1 MTLPNGREAWPE
13 KSVLDAIQRQYEF
26 RRRQRR
32 EPHAIAE
39 ILGELVARRGFARV
53 RGQQHLEDGWRTAI
67 GEPGAKYTRV
77 GAVRRGTLEVLVAN
91 SVLLQE
97 LAGFQKQSL
106 LKRLREALGSDEV
119 RDLRFRLDEGS

>member
-1 MTLPNGREAWPE
+1 MTLQHGAGRPRIT
-13 KSVLDAIQRQYEF
+13 VVDTIQGLYEF
-26 RRRQRR
+26 RRKKRR
-32 EPHAIAE
+32 APQAIAD

-53 RGQQHLEDGWRTAI
+53 RGQQHLEDAWRTAI

-106 LKRLREALGSDEV
+106 LKQLRDALGSDEV

>member
-1 MTLPNGREAWPE
+1 MTLQNRGGRA
-13 KSVLDAIQRQYEF
+13 KTSAVDSIQGLWEF
-26 RRRQRR
+26 RRWRRR
-32 EPHAIAE
+32 EPQAIAD

-53 RGQQHLEDGWRTAI
+53 RGQQHLEDAWRTAI

-97 LAGFQKQSL
+97 LAGYQKQSL
-106 LKRLREALGSDEV
+106 LKRLREALDSDEV

>member
-1 MTLPNGREAWPE
+1 MITKRHGVQPI
-13 KSVLDAIQRQYEF
+13 SD
-26 RRRQRR
+26 
-32 EPHAIAE
+32 

-53 RGQQHLEDGWRTAI
+53 RGQQHLEDAWRTAI
-67 GEPGAKYTRV
+67 GEPGGKYTRV

-106 LKRLREALGSDEV
+106 LKRLREALDSDEV

>member
-1 MTLPNGREAWPE
+1 MTLENGRDTRQKA
-13 KSVLDAIQRQYEF
+13 SVVESIQRQYEI
-26 RRRQRR
+26 RRWKRR
-32 EPHAIAE
+32 EPLAISE

-53 RGQQHLEDGWRTAI
+53 RGQQHLEDAWRTAI

-77 GAVRRGTLEVLVAN
+77 GAVRRGTLEILVAN

-97 LAGFQKQSL
+97 LVGFQKQSL
-106 LKRLREALGSDEV
+106 LKQLREALGSDEV

>member
-1 MTLPNGREAWPE
+1 MIT
-13 KSVLDAIQRQYEF
+13 K
-26 RRRQRR
+26 RRGAQ
-32 EPHAIAE
+32 PIAD

-53 RGQQHLEDGWRTAI
+53 RGQQHLEDAWRTAI

-77 GAVRRGTLEVLVAN
+77 GAVRRGTLEVLVGN

-97 LAGFQKQSL
+97 LAGYQKQSL

-119 RDLRFRLDEGS
+119 RELRFRLDEDS

>member
-1 MTLPNGREAWPE
+1 MIT
-13 KSVLDAIQRQYEF
+13 KRQGA
-26 RRRQRR
+26 Q
-32 EPHAIAE
+32 PIAD

-53 RGQQHLEDGWRTAI
+53 RGQQHLEDAWRTAI

-106 LKRLREALGSDEV
+106 LKRLREALDSDEV
-119 RDLRFRLDEGS
+119 RELRFRLDEGS